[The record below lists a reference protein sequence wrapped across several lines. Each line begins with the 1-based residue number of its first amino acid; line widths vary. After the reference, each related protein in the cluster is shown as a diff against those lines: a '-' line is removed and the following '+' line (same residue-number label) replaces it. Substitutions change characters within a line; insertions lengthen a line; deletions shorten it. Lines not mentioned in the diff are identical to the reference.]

1 MNYYFRLIFKSFK
14 IGIAFNLLTLL
25 LIGSYTLL
33 IEYYFRPSQ
42 ILSNPRIQFG
52 TAVSGMKIFATADS
66 KNHSLRPAGEKIE
79 RQFDLFIPEFQLR
92 ADWKQPSPRLE
103 RWCKT
108 RNCCAHRI
116 GFSDRRIP
124 NFRCFT
130 LDDWFL
136 TNRDF
141 LGSQYDS
148 PIAFNLDTFLF
159 KLPRGSRIIVNE
171 PYMLFANRES
181 FKDFTV
187 WFLALAARH
196 PGLTFEIGLQVHLQ
210 WIDVYWRDYHG
221 WLIPALGEFGRRHRI
236 KWGITEFSIYDRL
249 WKPRISYAGAA
260 PPRMRLIDRFEQ
272 FIPDRFRRALVA
284 HQAYIFHR
292 HALIAGASHF
302 VEWGNFPTTWF
313 AAAIDPGYTS
323 TFELYDWEGNPQLMY
338 WAITN
343 ALSVDTVD
351 TVDTVRQ
358 RKTP

>member
-1 MNYYFRLIFKSFK
+1 MNYYFRLIFNSFK
-14 IGIAFNLLTLL
+14 IGIAFNLFTLF

-42 ILSNPRIQFG
+42 PLSNPRIEFG
-52 TAVSGMKIFATADS
+52 TAVSGMKIFSDANP
-66 KNHSLRPAGEKIE
+66 KNHALRPAWGKIE
-79 RQFDLFIPEFQLR
+79 SQFDLFIPEFQLR

-103 RWCKT
+103 KWCKA

-116 GFSDRRIP
+116 GFSDRRIS
-124 NFRCFT
+124 NFKCFT

-148 PIAFNLDTFLF
+148 PVALNLDSFLSR
-159 KLPRGSRIIVNE
+159 LPRGSRVIVNE
-171 PYMLFANRES
+171 PYMLFANRAS
-181 FKDFTV
+181 FKDFTT
-187 WFLALAARH
+187 WFLQLVAAH

-221 WLIPALGEFGRRHRI
+221 WLIPALGDFSRRHRI
-236 KWGITEFSIYDRL
+236 RWGITEFSIYDRL
-249 WKPRISYAGAA
+249 WKPRIAYAGAA
-260 PPRMRLIDRFEQ
+260 PPRMRFIDRFEQ

-292 HALIAGASHF
+292 DALRSGASHF

-313 AAAIDPGYTS
+313 AAAIDPAYTS
-323 TFELYDWEGNPQLMY
+323 TFELYDWDGNPQLMY
-338 WAITN
+338 WAIAR
-343 ALSVDTVD
+343 ALNVDAVDSVD
-351 TVDTVRQ
+351 VRQ
-358 RKTP
+358 RKTN

>member
-1 MNYYFRLIFKSFK
+1 MNYYFKLILNSFK
-14 IGIAFNLLTLL
+14 IGIAFNLFTLF

-42 ILSNPRIQFG
+42 PLSNPRIEFG
-52 TAVSGMKIFATADS
+52 TAVSGMKIFSDANS
-66 KNHSLRPAGEKIE
+66 KNHALRPAWEKIE
-79 RQFDLFIPEFQLR
+79 SQFDLFIPEFQLR

-103 RWCKT
+103 KWCKT

-124 NFRCFT
+124 NFKCFT

-148 PIAFNLDTFLF
+148 PVALNLDSFLSS
-159 KLPRGSRIIVNE
+159 LPRGSRVIVNE
-171 PYMLFANRES
+171 PYMLFANRAS
-181 FKDFTV
+181 FKDFTD

-196 PGLTFEIGLQVHLQ
+196 PGLEFEIGLQVHLQ

-221 WLIPALGEFGRRHRI
+221 WLIPALGDFSHRHRI
-236 KWGITEFSIYDRL
+236 RWGITEFSIYDRL
-249 WKPRISYAGAA
+249 WKPRIAYAGAS
-260 PPRMRLIDRFEQ
+260 PPRMRFIDRFEQ

-292 HALIAGASHF
+292 DALRSRASHF
-302 VEWGNFPTTWF
+302 VQWGNFPTTWF
-313 AAAIDPGYTS
+313 ASAIDGEYTS
-323 TFELYDWEGNPQLMY
+323 TFELYDWDGRPQLMY
-338 WAITN
+338 WAITR
-343 ALSVDTVD
+343 ALTVDSVDS
-351 TVDTVRQ
+351 VRQ